1 MSATFG
7 AAPSWRS
14 ASLSIQPGRS
24 KTRTRCSS
32 LVMRERAPSLKADS
46 AGHPKSFAHP
56 ANPCNER
63 PCPAACRRGKTRLL
77 NHMQP
82 IRSALAADPPAIA
95 GACRLARRKPAS
107 GVRMVSHGRE
117 VDCVGMT
124 AASVCLWRHPAP
136 RRAIRI
142 RRPFRDEPFGALDAK
157 LREDLHKWLREI
169 HDRTGLTTLIVTHD
183 QDEAMDISHRVA
195 ILNQGRIEQIGR
207 PGDVST
213 APISIFVR
221 EFLQ

>member
-1 MSATFG
+1 
-7 AAPSWRS
+7 
-14 ASLSIQPGRS
+14 
-24 KTRTRCSS
+24 
-32 LVMRERAPSLKADS
+32 
-46 AGHPKSFAHP
+46 
-56 ANPCNER
+56 
-63 PCPAACRRGKTRLL
+63 
-77 NHMQP
+77 
-82 IRSALAADPPAIA
+82 
-95 GACRLARRKPAS
+95 
-107 GVRMVSHGRE
+107 MVSHGHGHE

-142 RRPFRDEPFGALDAK
+142 RRPFRDEPFGALGAK
-157 LREDLHKWLREI
+157 LREDLHKRLREI
-169 HDRTGLTTLIVTHD
+169 HDRTGLTTLIVTHY

-195 ILNQGRIEQIGR
+195 ILNHGRIEQIGR